1 MRDVDVAPTLVDEL
15 QRAAHEVPERTFA
28 IVDGEA
34 FTYRHA
40 FDVVTRAARG
50 LAAAGVVPGDRVLLL
65 LPNVP
70 EALWSWLA
78 VGAAGAIDVPVSEDA
93 MGASLARTVTVAE
106 PRTVITTS
114 ELLGRLGGAEALEH
128 VTSTCVERF
137 ILVDD
142 VPGPGPAS
150 SRCIPFDALTG
161 VAEVSLPLPKMSG
174 SDTATVMFSSGSTG
188 APKGV
193 MIAHEYYATMA
204 PDYEPFYSL
213 DRSRTVYCPQPLC
226 HIDARIHVIN
236 VLARRGTIVIPRR
249 FSASRFWAEV
259 EAVDAEMF
267 SFIGAMLPILMKQ
280 PLAPTPS
287 TRRVGIG
294 SSIPAA
300 LHEEFESRFNAEL
313 IEGYGM
319 TEFPAILN
327 QRPGEGGPG
336 SVGRPLAG
344 SEVRIMGPDG
354 VPLPRGSV
362 GELVVRP
369 TRRGAHMQGYW
380 RNPEATVDAWQG
392 LWFHTGDLLQELED
406 GSYRYVGRLKDS
418 IRRRGE
424 NISAWEVER
433 TALAHPG
440 VLDAA
445 AIGVPSPLG
454 EEDVALVVVP
464 RADADLDP
472 VELRTRMAKDLP
484 RFAVPRYID
493 VVAELPKT
501 PSHRVAKAELRARG
515 LTVGVYDAEGQPA

>member
-1 MRDVDVAPTLVDEL
+1 MPDVEVVATLLGEL
-15 QRAAHEVPERTFA
+15 KAAAKDSPDRTFA
-28 IVDGEA
+28 QVDDTE
-34 FTYRHA
+34 FSYRES
-40 FDVVTRAARG
+40 FDLVTGAARG
-50 LAAAGVVPGDRVLLL
+50 LSSLGIAPGDRVLLL
-65 LPNVP
+65 LPNIP

-93 MGASLARTVTVAE
+93 MGASLARTVAVAL
-106 PRTVITTS
+106 PRAVITTS
-114 ELLGRLGGAEALEH
+114 ALLGRLNDAGALGEVATSIKH
-128 VTSTCVERF
+128 V
-137 ILVDD
+137 ILVD
-142 VPGPGPAS
+142 P
-150 SRCIPFDALTG
+150 DATVDATTPYAKFGDLIH
-161 VAEVSLPLPKMSG
+161 VDDAAAPLPSVRG
-174 SDTATVMFSSGSTG
+174 SDMATVMFSSGSTG

-204 PDYEPFYSL
+204 GDYDPFYKLSG
-213 DRSRTVYCPQPLC
+213 SKTVYCPQPLC

-249 FSASRFWAEV
+249 FSATRFWTDV
-259 EAVDAEMF
+259 EAANAEMF

-280 PLAPTPS
+280 PAGPRPA

-294 SSIPAA
+294 SSIPTAMHA
-300 LHEEFESRFNAEL
+300 DFEFRFNTEL

-327 QRPGEGGPG
+327 QSLGEGGPG
-336 SVGRPLAG
+336 NVGRPLAG
-344 SEVRIMGPDG
+344 AEVRIIDSSGM
-354 VPLPRGSV
+354 PLPQGSV

-380 RNPEATVDAWQG
+380 RNPEATVQAWQG

-406 GSYRYVGRLKDS
+406 GSFRYIGRLKDS

-454 EEDVALVVVP
+454 EEDVALVVIP
-464 RADADLDP
+464 RPDTNLDP
-472 VELRTRMAKDLP
+472 AELRTQMSKDLP
-484 RFAVPRYID
+484 RFALPRFID
-493 VVAELPKT
+493 VVADLPKT

-515 LTVGVYDAEGQPA
+515 LSVSVYDAEGRPA